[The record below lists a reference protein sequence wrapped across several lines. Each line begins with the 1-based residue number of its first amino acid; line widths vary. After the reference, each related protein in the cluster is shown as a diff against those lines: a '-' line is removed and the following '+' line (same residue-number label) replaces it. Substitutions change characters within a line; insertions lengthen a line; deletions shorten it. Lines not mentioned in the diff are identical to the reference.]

1 MIKLWNMLN
10 NKLNYLKVIW
20 VELEYMHLLS
30 KFFLKNVITKEY
42 FY

>member
-10 NKLNYLKVIW
+10 NKLNYLIVIW
-20 VELEYMHLLS
+20 VELEYMNPLS